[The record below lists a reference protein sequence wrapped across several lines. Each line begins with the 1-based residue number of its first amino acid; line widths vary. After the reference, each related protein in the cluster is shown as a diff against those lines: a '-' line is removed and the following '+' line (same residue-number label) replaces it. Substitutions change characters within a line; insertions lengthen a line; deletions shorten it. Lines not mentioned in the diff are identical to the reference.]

1 MSDQLIIK
9 PTSSVTSQ
17 VPENTTGTKIQV
29 LLGPDDG
36 MPNFFTRIFTIYP
49 AGRIPVHRHDD
60 IEHEQVML
68 EGELVIILESG
79 EEKVVKAG
87 DVVYFPP
94 KVAHGYENRGRFPV
108 RLLCIVPKTEQYQT
122 DWL

>member
-9 PTSSVTSQ
+9 PTTSVASQ
-17 VPENTTGTKIQV
+17 DPENTTGTKIQV

-36 MPNFFTRIFTIYP
+36 MPNFFTRIFTVEP
-49 AGRIPVHRHDD
+49 GGRIPVHRHND
-60 IEHEQVML
+60 IEHEQMML

-79 EEKVVKAG
+79 EEKTVKAG

-94 KVAHGYENRGRFPV
+94 KVAHGYENRGSVPV
-108 RLLCIVPKTEQYQT
+108 KLVCIVPKTDHYQT
-122 DWL
+122 EWL